1 MKEPSR
7 AAQLWDCNTAT
18 GQRWSIAPDGT
29 LRAFGRCLDIDGN
42 GTADFTKV
50 QLWDCNGSG
59 CEQWRH
65 QADGS
70 LLNPQPGR
78 CLDIPSGATA
88 NGTHLQIYD
97 CNGLG
102 TQKWNLPS

>member
-1 MKEPSR
+1 M
-7 AAQLWDCNTAT
+7 
-18 GQRWSIAPDGT
+18 
-29 LRAFGRCLDIDGN
+29 
-42 GTADFTKV
+42 